1 MYLTMDCVMLIKASM
16 TFHELLCG
24 ISPSVSQSVSQFV
37 PVAQRTKLFRIV
49 LHEDRLF
56 SVTLQASTWPARSP
70 QGPLWVCRSCS
81 TSSRTTTTTT
91 SMIRRLRAPATSTRK
106 TQRGLDLNPQHR
118 KVLNRSLN
126 PQRRKSLNP
135 QRRKG
140 LNPLRRKLLN
150 GEIVRHPK
158 ERTTR
163 L

>member
-1 MYLTMDCVMLIKASM
+1 MLIKASM

-70 QGPLWVCRSCS
+70 QGPLWVCRRCS
-81 TSSRTTTTTT
+81 TSSRTTTTTTT

-140 LNPLRRKLLN
+140 LNPRRKLLN

>member
-1 MYLTMDCVMLIKASM
+1 MLIKASM

-24 ISPSVSQSVSQFV
+24 ISPSVSQFV
-37 PVAQRTKLFRIV
+37 PVARRTKLFRIV
-49 LHEDRLF
+49 SHKVSLDKDRLDKVRLF

-70 QGPLWVCRSCS
+70 QGPLWVCRRCS

>member
-1 MYLTMDCVMLIKASM
+1 MLIKASM

-49 LHEDRLF
+49 LHEVRLDKDRLF